1 MQQPR
6 QQQPVPPGYQQPVP
20 GAAPAQPPRRRRTGL
35 VILVVALVVVLVAG
49 GGTAAWWFVLRNRG
63 ATYEPSVAVP
73 ADEWAD
79 GARQM
84 GSSTIAKD
92 ATIAASPDGSFL
104 AALSENESSGTG
116 RTPGRKR
123 TLTGYSLADGRAS
136 ESWRIDT
143 NNGDADI
150 NFWDS
155 DTIIVKNELID
166 VATGGRRDAPWDSET
181 EVTVINGLAL
191 SCKDGSCTAWKK
203 DGSTAWDVRADSNAH
218 ISALTDVIVRGGK
231 RYVLTGTTVINTD
244 NGTSLIL
251 DVPDAT
257 HASVVA
263 AQDGWVVVTYDRDR
277 QDRHLY
283 TFKPDGR
290 RISDTALENDPD
302 DDRHPFFPQE
312 TMLSVDELTAL
323 MTGED
328 KDGPKDKRVG
338 EYTTNT
344 EKCTTS
350 VTMDNGPSFES
361 PETYAYLAYR
371 SDKEC
376 YTPLVGSSRRSRIIW
391 FRNLGIN
398 GQTWTVRAIAD
409 AKTGK
414 SIDFPGLDPTEGDF
428 LVFANPSTA
437 IGYSPGDGTLTTYR
451 PAG

>member
-49 GGTAAWWFVLRNRG
+49 GGAAAWWFVLRDRG
-63 ATYEPSVAVP
+63 AAYEPQMVIP

-79 GARQM
+79 GATQV

-116 RTPGRKR
+116 RPPGRKR

-191 SCKDGSCTAWKK
+191 GCKDGSCTAWKK

-218 ISALTDVIVRGGK
+218 ISAL
-231 RYVLTGTTVINTD
+231 
-244 NGTSLIL
+244 
-251 DVPDAT
+251 
-257 HASVVA
+257 
-263 AQDGWVVVTYDRDR
+263 
-277 QDRHLY
+277 
-283 TFKPDGR
+283 
-290 RISDTALENDPD
+290 
-302 DDRHPFFPQE
+302 
-312 TMLSVDELTAL
+312 
-323 MTGED
+323 
-328 KDGPKDKRVG
+328 
-338 EYTTNT
+338 
-344 EKCTTS
+344 
-350 VTMDNGPSFES
+350 
-361 PETYAYLAYR
+361 
-371 SDKEC
+371 
-376 YTPLVGSSRRSRIIW
+376 
-391 FRNLGIN
+391 
-398 GQTWTVRAIAD
+398 QT
-409 AKTGK
+409 
-414 SIDFPGLDPTEGDF
+414 
-428 LVFANPSTA
+428 
-437 IGYSPGDGTLTTYR
+437 
-451 PAG
+451 

>member
-1 MQQPR
+1 MTEALPPHQAPRSSSNPYPPSDSDTSAGSGIDPQQGPQPYDPYPPSPQPYSSYRPGAQTPSPQQQPTSAGRVQQPR

-35 VILVVALVVVLVAG
+35 VVLVVALVVVLVAG
-49 GGTAAWWFVLRNRG
+49 AGAAAWWFVLRDRG
-63 ATYEPSVAVP
+63 AAYEPQMVIP

-79 GARQM
+79 GATQVS
-84 GSSTIAKD
+84 SSTIAKD

-116 RTPGRKR
+116 RPPGRKR

-191 SCKDGSCTAWKK
+191 SCKDGSCTAWKR

-218 ISALTDVIVRGGK
+218 ISALTDVIVRGG
-231 RYVLTGTTVINTD
+231 RHYVLTGTTVINTD

-350 VTMDNGPSFES
+350 VTMDNGPSFDL
-361 PETYAYLAYR
+361 TH
-371 SDKEC
+371 D
-376 YTPLVGSSRRSRIIW
+376 TLVPW
-391 FRNLGIN
+391 
-398 GQTWTVRAIAD
+398 
-409 AKTGK
+409 
-414 SIDFPGLDPTEGDF
+414 GL
-428 LVFANPSTA
+428 
-437 IGYSPGDGTLTTYR
+437 
-451 PAG
+451 